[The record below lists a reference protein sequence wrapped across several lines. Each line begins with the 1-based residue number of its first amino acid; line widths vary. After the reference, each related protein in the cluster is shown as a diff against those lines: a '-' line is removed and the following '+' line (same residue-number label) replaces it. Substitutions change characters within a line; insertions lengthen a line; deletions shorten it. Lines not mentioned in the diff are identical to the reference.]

1 MTLSDS
7 WTKLE
12 SKEKKVLNQENQLPE
27 INTRISLRAIGLLA
41 HYHAAGG
48 YVPSVEV
55 SRSFTE
61 GRDAIRKAL
70 AELVKHGYVN
80 AERYRV
86 GSQWSTKYSL
96 VASSSDPPVGLSGS
110 LIAI

>member
-1 MTLSDS
+1 MI
-7 WTKLE
+7 
-12 SKEKKVLNQENQLPE
+12 NQENQLPE
-27 INTRISLRAIGLLA
+27 INTHISLRAIGLLA

-48 YVPSVEV
+48 YVPAIEV
-55 SRSFTE
+55 AKSFAE

-70 AELVKHGYVN
+70 SELVDHGYVS

-96 VASSSDPPVGLSGS
+96 IVSSSDPPSGFSGS